1 MPATQEEAS
10 IDCFLLNFDLLVPN
24 KHKKKPKSKINKS
37 LLVITLI

>member
-24 KHKKKPKSKINKS
+24 KHKKNRKVKLIKVC
-37 LLVITLI
+37 LLLL